1 MDINEIFLQLRPE
14 ADIDN
19 SSNLIEDYSLDS
31 FDLIILMEE
40 ISKNYNVT
48 IGYEEFNMENFLTK
62 ASILDMIERSKKID
76 F

>member
-62 ASILDMIERSKKID
+62 KTILEMIERSKEK
-76 F
+76 

>member
-14 ADIDN
+14 SDIDN
-19 SSNLIEDYSLDS
+19 SNNLIEDYSLDS

-48 IGYEEFNMENFLTK
+48 IGYEEFNIDNFLTK
-62 ASILDMIERSKKID
+62 KSILDMIERSKEK
-76 F
+76 

>member
-48 IGYEEFNMENFLTK
+48 IGYEEFNMDNFLTK
-62 ASILDMIERSKKID
+62 KSILDMIERSKEK
-76 F
+76 

>member
-14 ADIDN
+14 SDIDN
-19 SSNLIEDYSLDS
+19 SNNLIEDYSLDS

-48 IGYEEFNMENFLTK
+48 IGYEEFNMDNFLTK
-62 ASILDMIERSKKID
+62 KSILDMIERSKEK
-76 F
+76 

>member
-14 ADIDN
+14 SDIDN

-31 FDLIILMEE
+31 FDLIILMED

-62 ASILDMIERSKKID
+62 KNILDMIERSKEK
-76 F
+76 

>member
-14 ADIDN
+14 SDIDN

-48 IGYEEFNMENFLTK
+48 IGYEEFNMDNFLTK
-62 ASILDMIERSKKID
+62 KSILDMIERSKEK
-76 F
+76 

>member
-62 ASILDMIERSKKID
+62 KSILEMIERSKEK
-76 F
+76 

>member
-48 IGYEEFNMENFLTK
+48 IGYEEFNMDNFLTK
-62 ASILDMIERSKKID
+62 KSILDMIERSKKID

>member
-62 ASILDMIERSKKID
+62 KSILDMIERSKEK
-76 F
+76 

>member
-14 ADIDN
+14 SDIDN
-19 SSNLIEDYSLDS
+19 SNNLIEDYSLDS

-62 ASILDMIERSKKID
+62 KTILEMIERSKEK
-76 F
+76 